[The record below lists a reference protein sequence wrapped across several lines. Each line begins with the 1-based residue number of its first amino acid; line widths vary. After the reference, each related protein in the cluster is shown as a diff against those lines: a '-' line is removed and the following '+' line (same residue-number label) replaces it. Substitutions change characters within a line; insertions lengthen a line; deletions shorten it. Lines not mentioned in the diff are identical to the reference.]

1 MPQKDENFL
10 KATEP
15 GSMSSSQNDHGTG
28 CVCKDCRAKK
38 IGKGSLFP
46 E

>member
-1 MPQKDENFL
+1 MPQKGEDFL
-10 KATEP
+10 KATAP
-15 GSMSSSQNDHGTG
+15 GTISDSQNDHGTG